1 MSNQCPS
8 CFQILIQNIWFPP
21 LIVHHGAGLPI
32 VMTTPG
38 HVSMI
43 TPVIISEVLLSDYGS
58 LLVPPLHFLPP
69 TLLAPGSHSNWKNRK
84 VLSNATCQLS
94 PCFPSLL
101 PWNHGDEFCLV
112 LALWF
117 TSLGF
122 FFPPFLSFLCRLT
135 LALVDSILSPFVSP
149 KSLLHQLFPLFLKSS
164 ITLSLHW
171 LLPPLATNILRSPS
185 F

>member
-8 CFQILIQNIWFPP
+8 CFQILIQNIWFPS
-21 LIVHHGAGLPI
+21 LTARHGAGLPTA
-32 VMTTPG
+32 MTTPG

-69 TLLAPGSHSNWKNRK
+69 TLLAPGSHSNRKKRK

-112 LALWF
+112 LALGF

-122 FFPPFLSFLCRLT
+122 FFFFPSLSFLFLQDNPGTCGLDFISFCFPKVSVT
-135 LALVDSILSPFVSP
+135 SI
-149 KSLLHQLFPLFLKSS
+149 
-164 ITLSLHW
+164 I
-171 LLPPLATNILRSPS
+171 PS
-185 F
+185 FS